1 MSSGSQEMKLQVSRS
16 VRVVMLSL
24 VLQSVCLGGAVG
36 KVQGVQQVT
45 SLSGN
50 DSHHHI
56 TSCLFSTSC
65 SYFGSSLLS
74 PYVCH
79 LSPVPYSSSS
89 SLQEV
94 TATVTTL
101 IATVMRWETAGEIDL
116 CWTSGGGRDHNSPEC
131 VYAMVRH
138 MIAVT

>member
-1 MSSGSQEMKLQVSRS
+1 
-16 VRVVMLSL
+16 MLSL

-36 KVQGVQQVT
+36 KVPGVQQVT
-45 SLSGN
+45 
-50 DSHHHI
+50 
-56 TSCLFSTSC
+56 
-65 SYFGSSLLS
+65 
-74 PYVCH
+74 
-79 LSPVPYSSSS
+79 SSS